1 MSVFRNVFIFKK
13 ANSVDCIVFCHFF
26 NFFNIDLKV
35 ISQSP
40 TLLCCLLAPWSDRKL
55 MICILFVF
63 IVGRPRLANWNLEQ
77 NFSLV
82 SISDSSAIIT
92 SEVFHLFNLWRR
104 RKVPRQKVV
113 WNKKFTCVSGKIID
127 PEKNSKT
134 FYFSL
139 YKINLL
145 D

>member
-1 MSVFRNVFIFKK
+1 MHFICF
-13 ANSVDCIVFCHFF
+13 H
-26 NFFNIDLKV
+26 
-35 ISQSP
+35 SP
-40 TLLCCLLAPWSDRKL
+40 P
-55 MICILFVF
+55 
-63 IVGRPRLANWNLEQ
+63 GLANWNLEQ

-92 SEVFHLFNLWRR
+92 SQVFHLFNLWRR

-134 FYFSL
+134 FYFSPPSTIQNKSTWL
-139 YKINLL
+139 GTPWQEFLTLFCSEIPRLMKMKLFAKYQTNYANSPKPKEENSIF
-145 D
+145 